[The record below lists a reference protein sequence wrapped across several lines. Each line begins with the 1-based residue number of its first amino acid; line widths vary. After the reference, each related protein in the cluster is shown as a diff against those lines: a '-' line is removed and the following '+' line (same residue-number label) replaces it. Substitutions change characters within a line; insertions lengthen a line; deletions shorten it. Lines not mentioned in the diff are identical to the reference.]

1 MSEAPSRP
9 SGVRHLIILLLT
21 LMSVLL
27 YLDRFCVSFAGDY
40 IKEDLGLT
48 QTQMSWF
55 QSAFFWTYALS
66 QVPAGWLAD
75 RFGARLMLSIYVV
88 AWSLFT
94 AQMGLVAGF
103 TMLLFARLM
112 CGITQ
117 AGAYPTAGG
126 VISRWIPLS
135 KRATASAW
143 VGIGGRF
150 GGAMATALTAVLMIL
165 FVPLGTPV
173 EFTDSDL
180 LDAERLCSRL
190 EAVSE
195 ETRNTARSLVL
206 AEVEAEKS
214 GRDDAA
220 KSVWLRLRLRC
231 WLFFASDRLSKL
243 IDEHWRS
250 DKSIEQIAES
260 ITNSLEKKS
269 RDDPVRPAAER
280 VTTELSKP
288 LAQETRSEIAQ
299 IGEDFKVRELRG
311 LVAQHRKAWGL
322 KHDLGEQKPKP
333 KLADSDRSDL
343 VKSLNLSLEQVELY
357 DAEAFGK
364 ANLPREGVGY
374 AKRLKADEK
383 LSPEEMRRFN
393 RLLVEAAYPGE
404 IRKLYGRGWRP
415 VMIVYGLSGVI
426 VAIGIWLV
434 FRERPELHSR
444 VNEAERALIETGR
457 LASAAD
463 PASKAG
469 RLPIRPLVTNF
480 SLWCNC
486 ANQIGTNIGWVFLVT
501 WLSRYFIEMHSVP
514 ILERGMM
521 VMMPNLIGL
530 CGGFLGG
537 RLVDWLLPRIGLKWS
552 RSLPP
557 IITRFIA
564 AGGYGM
570 CLYFAAQPAGS
581 ALNSPWAFT
590 AAFCLIYF
598 SVDLGQ
604 SAFWAYAQDAG
615 GKYVG
620 SVLGWGNMWGNLGAA
635 FGPLL
640 YNHLLGENPTA
651 AEWNSLF
658 WLGLIAFV
666 FAGVATFGLDAS
678 KPVFV
683 DEPEAIVDSNSTSA
697 N

>member
-9 SGVRHLIILLLT
+9 SGVRHLIGLLLT

-40 IKEDLGLT
+40 IREDLSLS

-55 QSAFFWTYALS
+55 LSLFFWSYALS

-75 RFGARLMLSIYVV
+75 RYGARLMLSIYVV

-94 AQMGLVAGF
+94 AQMGLVSGF
-103 TMLLFARLM
+103 VMLMFARLM
-112 CGITQ
+112 CGMTQ

-143 VGIGGRF
+143 VGIGGRM
-150 GGAMATALTAVLMIL
+150 GGALAPILTAFLMVL
-165 FVPLGTPV
+165 FVPLETPV
-173 EFTDSDL
+173 EFTEADL
-180 LDAERLCSRL
+180 LNESKLVDKL
-190 EAVSE
+190 
-195 ETRNTARSLVL
+195 TANESPAFLKLR
-206 AEVEAEKS
+206 
-214 GRDDAA
+214 DAA
-220 KSVWLRLRLRC
+220 LRIRTLYP
-231 WLFFASDRLSKL
+231 
-243 IDEHWRS
+243 HG
-250 DKSIEQIAES
+250 Q
-260 ITNSLEKKS
+260 
-269 RDDPVRPAAER
+269 PV
-280 VTTELSKP
+280 L
-288 LAQETRSEIAQ
+288 
-299 IGEDFKVRELRG
+299 
-311 LVAQHRKAWGL
+311 
-322 KHDLGEQKPKP
+322 
-333 KLADSDRSDL
+333 
-343 VKSLNLSLEQVELY
+343 KSLNELLQQP
-357 DAEAFGK
+357 DLFDETAFAK
-364 ANLPREGVGY
+364 VNLPREGINY
-374 AKRLKADEK
+374 AARFKEGDKFSSDE
-383 LSPEEMRRFN
+383 SRRFN
-393 RLLVEAAYPGE
+393 RLLIEAAFPGE
-404 IRKLYGRGWRP
+404 IRKLYGKGWRP

-426 VAIGIWLV
+426 VAIGIWLI

-457 LASAAD
+457 LTTAAD

-469 RLPIRPLVTNF
+469 RLPIRPLFTNF

-514 ILERGMM
+514 ILERSVL

-537 RLVDWLLPRIGLKWS
+537 RWVDWLLPRIGLKWS

-557 IITRFIA
+557 IVTRFIA

-570 CLYFAAQPAGS
+570 CLYFASQPAGS
-581 ALNSPWAFT
+581 ALNSPYAFT

-640 YNHLLGENPTA
+640 YNYLLGENPTSA
-651 AEWNSLF
+651 DWNNLF

-683 DEPEAIVDSNSTSA
+683 EESEATVDSNSASA

>member
-9 SGVRHLIILLLT
+9 TGVRHLIILLLT

-40 IKEDLGLT
+40 IKEDLGLS

-55 QSAFFWTYALS
+55 LSLFFWSYALS

-75 RFGARLMLSIYVV
+75 RFGARRMLSIYVV

-94 AQMGLVAGF
+94 ALMGLAAGF

-126 VISRWIPLS
+126 VISRWVPLS

-143 VGIGGRF
+143 VGLGGRI
-150 GGAMATALTAVLMIL
+150 GGAMAPILTAFLMVV
-165 FVPLGTPV
+165 FVPIETPV
-173 EFTDSDL
+173 EFTDADL
-180 LDAERLCSRL
+180 LNATKLDKKLWTFDFVGQQEQKFNAATKRIVDIVERNWRDNQGKLPNVGAAQAGPVVEPEPLLVRL
-190 EAVSE
+190 
-195 ETRNTARSLVL
+195 
-206 AEVEAEKS
+206 
-214 GRDDAA
+214 
-220 KSVWLRLRLRC
+220 
-231 WLFFASDRLSKL
+231 
-243 IDEHWRS
+243 
-250 DKSIEQIAES
+250 
-260 ITNSLEKKS
+260 NSL
-269 RDDPVRPAAER
+269 
-280 VTTELSKP
+280 L
-288 LAQETRSEIAQ
+288 
-299 IGEDFKVRELRG
+299 
-311 LVAQHRKAWGL
+311 
-322 KHDLGEQKPKP
+322 
-333 KLADSDRSDL
+333 DRSDL
-343 VKSLNLSLEQVELY
+343 F
-357 DAEAFGK
+357 DEAAFAK
-364 ANLPREGVGY
+364 LNLPREGLGY
-374 AKRLKADEK
+374 AERLKTGSE
-383 LSPEEMRRFN
+383 LSKGELRRFN
-393 RLLVEAAYPGE
+393 RLLIEVAFPGE

-415 VMIVYGLSGVI
+415 VMIVYGLSGVF
-426 VAIGIWLV
+426 VALGIWLM

-444 VNEAERALIETGR
+444 VNDAERALIETGR
-457 LASAAD
+457 LATAAD

-469 RLPIRPLVTNF
+469 RLPIRPLFTNF

-514 ILERGMM
+514 ILERSVL

-537 RLVDWLLPRIGLKWS
+537 RWVDWLLPRIGLKWS

-557 IITRFIA
+557 IVTRFVA

-570 CLYFAAQPAGS
+570 CLYFASQPAGS

-640 YNHLLGENPTA
+640 YNYLLGENPTV
-651 AEWNSLF
+651 AEWNNLF

-666 FAGVATFGLDAS
+666 FAGIATFGLDAS
-678 KPVFV
+678 KPVV
-683 DEPEAIVDSNSTSA
+683 VEETN
-697 N
+697 

>member
-40 IKEDLGLT
+40 IREDLALS

-55 QSAFFWTYALS
+55 LSLFFWSYALS

-94 AQMGLVAGF
+94 AQMGLVSGF
-103 TMLLFARLM
+103 VMLMFARLM

-143 VGIGGRF
+143 VGIGGRM
-150 GGAMATALTAVLMIL
+150 GGAMAPILTAFLMVL
-165 FVPLGTPV
+165 FVPLETPV
-173 EFTDSDL
+173 EFTEADL
-180 LDAERLCSRL
+180 LNESKLVDKLTT
-190 EAVSE
+190 SE
-195 ETRNTARSLVL
+195 SSALLKLS
-206 AEVEAEKS
+206 
-214 GRDDAA
+214 DAA
-220 KSVWLRLRLRC
+220 LRIRTLYP
-231 WLFFASDRLSKL
+231 
-243 IDEHWRS
+243 
-250 DKSIEQIAES
+250 
-260 ITNSLEKKS
+260 
-269 RDDPVRPAAER
+269 RDHPV
-280 VTTELSKP
+280 L
-288 LAQETRSEIAQ
+288 
-299 IGEDFKVRELRG
+299 
-311 LVAQHRKAWGL
+311 
-322 KHDLGEQKPKP
+322 
-333 KLADSDRSDL
+333 
-343 VKSLNLSLEQVELY
+343 KSLNELLQQP
-357 DAEAFGK
+357 DLFDETAFAK
-364 ANLPREGVGY
+364 VNLPREGINY
-374 AKRLKADEK
+374 AARFKEGDKFSSDE
-383 LSPEEMRRFN
+383 SRRFN
-393 RLLVEAAYPGE
+393 RLLIEAAFPGE
-404 IRKLYGRGWRP
+404 IRKLYGKGWRP
-415 VMIVYGLSGVI
+415 VMIVYGLSGVV
-426 VAIGIWLV
+426 VAIGIWLI

-444 VNEAERALIETGR
+444 VNDAERALIETGR
-457 LASAAD
+457 LTTAAD

-469 RLPIRPLVTNF
+469 RLPIRPLFTNF

-514 ILERGMM
+514 ILERSVL

-537 RLVDWLLPRIGLKWS
+537 RWVDWLLPRIGLKWS

-557 IITRFIA
+557 IVTRFIA

-570 CLYFAAQPAGS
+570 CLYFAEQPAGS
-581 ALNSPWAFT
+581 ALNSPYAFT

-640 YNHLLGENPTA
+640 YNYLLGENPTS
-651 AEWNSLF
+651 AEWNNLF

-683 DEPEAIVDSNSTSA
+683 EETN
-697 N
+697 

>member
-1 MSEAPSRP
+1 MSEPATRP
-9 SGVRHLIILLLT
+9 TGVRHLIVLLLT

-40 IKEDLGLT
+40 IKEDLGLS

-55 QSAFFWTYALS
+55 LSLFFWSYALS

-94 AQMGLVAGF
+94 AQMGLAAGF

-126 VISRWIPLS
+126 VISRWVPLS

-143 VGIGGRF
+143 VGLGGRI
-150 GGAMATALTAVLMIL
+150 GGAMAPILTAFLMVV
-165 FVPLGTPV
+165 FVPIGTPV
-173 EFTDSDL
+173 DFTEADVLNSVKLDSKLSATDADTQTQQKLSAAACRIISIVDQSQKTLPAINQL
-180 LDAERLCSRL
+180 LDRRDLFD
-190 EAVSE
+190 EA
-195 ETRNTARSLVL
+195 AF
-206 AEVEAEKS
+206 
-214 GRDDAA
+214 A
-220 KSVWLRLRLRC
+220 KL
-231 WLFFASDRLSKL
+231 
-243 IDEHWRS
+243 
-250 DKSIEQIAES
+250 
-260 ITNSLEKKS
+260 
-269 RDDPVRPAAER
+269 
-280 VTTELSKP
+280 
-288 LAQETRSEIAQ
+288 
-299 IGEDFKVRELRG
+299 
-311 LVAQHRKAWGL
+311 
-322 KHDLGEQKPKP
+322 
-333 KLADSDRSDL
+333 
-343 VKSLNLSLEQVELY
+343 
-357 DAEAFGK
+357 
-364 ANLPREGVGY
+364 NLPREGISH
-374 AKRLKADEK
+374 AARLKDGGE
-383 LSPEEMRRFN
+383 LSSAELRRFN
-393 RLLVEAAYPGE
+393 RLLIEAAFPGE

-415 VMIVYGLSGVI
+415 VMIAYGLSGVL
-426 VAIGIWLV
+426 VALGIWLL

-444 VNEAERALIETGR
+444 VNAAERELIETGR
-457 LASAAD
+457 LATAAD

-469 RLPIRPLVTNF
+469 RLPIRPLFTNF

-514 ILERGMM
+514 ILERSLL

-537 RLVDWLLPRIGLKWS
+537 RWVDWLLPRIGLKWS

-557 IITRFIA
+557 IITRFMA
-564 AGGYGM
+564 AGGYGL
-570 CLYFAAQPAGS
+570 CLYFAAQPTGS

-640 YNHLLGENPTA
+640 YNYLLGENPTV
-651 AEWNSLF
+651 AEWNNLF

-678 KPVFV
+678 KPVFSES
-683 DEPEAIVDSNSTSA
+683 DTSSQ
-697 N
+697 

>member
-1 MSEAPSRP
+1 MSEPAVRP
-9 SGVRHLIILLLT
+9 TGVRHLIVLLLT

-40 IKEDLGLT
+40 IKEDLGLS

-55 QSAFFWTYALS
+55 LSLFFWSYALS

-103 TMLLFARLM
+103 TMLMFARLM

-126 VISRWIPLS
+126 VISRWIPLR

-143 VGIGGRF
+143 VGLGGRM
-150 GGAMATALTAVLMIL
+150 GGAMAPVLTAFLMVL
-165 FVPLGTPV
+165 FVPLETKV
-173 EFTDSDL
+173 EFHATDMLNAEKLAQKLNATTDEEQAALKLSSATKRIIFSTNRDQPIPMVSVLNVLNEL
-180 LDAERLCSRL
+180 LNRAELF
-190 EAVSE
+190 E
-195 ETRNTARSLVL
+195 ETAF
-206 AEVEAEKS
+206 
-214 GRDDAA
+214 A
-220 KSVWLRLRLRC
+220 KV
-231 WLFFASDRLSKL
+231 
-243 IDEHWRS
+243 
-250 DKSIEQIAES
+250 
-260 ITNSLEKKS
+260 
-269 RDDPVRPAAER
+269 
-280 VTTELSKP
+280 
-288 LAQETRSEIAQ
+288 
-299 IGEDFKVRELRG
+299 
-311 LVAQHRKAWGL
+311 
-322 KHDLGEQKPKP
+322 
-333 KLADSDRSDL
+333 
-343 VKSLNLSLEQVELY
+343 
-357 DAEAFGK
+357 
-364 ANLPREGVGY
+364 NLPREGLAY
-374 AKRLKADEK
+374 AERSKSGIE
-383 LSPEEMRRFN
+383 LSPLELRRFN
-393 RLLVEAAYPGE
+393 RLLIEAAFPAE

-426 VAIGIWLV
+426 VAIAIWLV
-434 FRERPELHSR
+434 FRNRPEEHSR
-444 VNEAERALIETGR
+444 VNAEERTLIETGR
-457 LASAAD
+457 LATAAD
-463 PASKAG
+463 TASKAG
-469 RLPIRPLVTNF
+469 RLPIKPFFTSF

-501 WLSRYFIEMHSVP
+501 WLSRYFIEMHNVP
-514 ILERGMM
+514 ILERGVL
-521 VMMPNLIGL
+521 VMMPNLIGM

-537 RLVDWLLPRIGLKWS
+537 RWVDWLLPRIGLKWS

-557 IITRFIA
+557 IITRFMA

-570 CLYFAAQPAGS
+570 CLYFAAQPVGS

-640 YNHLLGENPTA
+640 YNYLLGENPTKD
-651 AEWNSLF
+651 EWNNLF

-666 FAGVATFGLDAS
+666 FAGIATFGLDAS
-678 KPVFV
+678 KPVFE
-683 DEPEAIVDSNSTSA
+683 DDSK
-697 N
+697 

>member
-1 MSEAPSRP
+1 MFEAPSRP

-40 IKEDLGLT
+40 IKEDLGLS

-55 QSAFFWTYALS
+55 LSLFFWSYALS

-94 AQMGLVAGF
+94 AQMGLAAGF
-103 TMLLFARLM
+103 TMLMFARLM

-126 VISRWIPLS
+126 VISRWVPLS

-143 VGIGGRF
+143 VGLGGRM
-150 GGAMATALTAVLMIL
+150 GGAMAPVLTAFLMVV
-165 FVPLGTPV
+165 FVPVGTSV
-173 EFTDSDL
+173 EFTETDMMSAPKLAARLTPISETLEQAIEIAAKENSQKQSSVELAKTLKKKLTSEAAAAGKHLSKFANQEMTSVVAGDVSLAAEELRCAELQAAVEDIRKSSGVSAGSTTREAPNPSSTSTPRSAPIAAAELSEFLRTALNGLLNRRDL
-180 LDAERLCSRL
+180 F
-190 EAVSE
+190 
-195 ETRNTARSLVL
+195 
-206 AEVEAEKS
+206 
-214 GRDDAA
+214 DDAA
-220 KSVWLRLRLRC
+220 
-231 WLFFASDRLSKL
+231 FA
-243 IDEHWRS
+243 
-250 DKSIEQIAES
+250 
-260 ITNSLEKKS
+260 
-269 RDDPVRPAAER
+269 
-280 VTTELSKP
+280 
-288 LAQETRSEIAQ
+288 
-299 IGEDFKVRELRG
+299 
-311 LVAQHRKAWGL
+311 
-322 KHDLGEQKPKP
+322 
-333 KLADSDRSDL
+333 
-343 VKSLNLSLEQVELY
+343 
-357 DAEAFGK
+357 K
-364 ANLPREGVGY
+364 ANLPREALGY
-374 AKRLKADEK
+374 AERSKGSDPLTVEQQ
-383 LSPEEMRRFN
+383 RRFN
-393 RLLVEAAYPGE
+393 RLLIEAAFPGE

-415 VMIVYGLSGVI
+415 VMIAYGLSGVLI
-426 VAIGIWLV
+426 ALAIWWM
-434 FRERPELHSR
+434 FRDRPELHPR
-444 VNEAERALIETGR
+444 VNDAERELITTGR
-457 LASAAD
+457 LATAA
-463 PASKAG
+463 AANSKAG
-469 RLPIRPLVTNF
+469 RLPIRPLFTNF

-514 ILERGMM
+514 ILERSVL

-557 IITRFIA
+557 IITRFVA

-581 ALNSPWAFT
+581 ALNSPYAFT

-640 YNHLLGENPTA
+640 YNHLLGENPTV
-651 AEWNSLF
+651 AEWNNLF

-666 FAGVATFGLDAS
+666 FAGIATFGLDAS
-678 KPVFV
+678 KPVFA
-683 DEPEAIVDSNSTSA
+683 EETTLPASGGC
-697 N
+697 

>member
-9 SGVRHLIILLLT
+9 SGVRHLIVLLLT

-40 IKEDLGLT
+40 IREDLSLS

-55 QSAFFWTYALS
+55 LSLFFWSYALS

-75 RFGARLMLSIYVV
+75 RYGARLMLSIYVV

-94 AQMGLVAGF
+94 AQMGLVSGF
-103 TMLLFARLM
+103 VMLMFARLM
-112 CGITQ
+112 CGMTQ

-143 VGIGGRF
+143 VGIGGRM
-150 GGAMATALTAVLMIL
+150 GGALAPILTAFLMVL
-165 FVPLGTPV
+165 FVPLETPV
-173 EFTDSDL
+173 EFTEADL
-180 LDAERLCSRL
+180 LNESKLVDKL
-190 EAVSE
+190 
-195 ETRNTARSLVL
+195 TANESPAFLKLR
-206 AEVEAEKS
+206 
-214 GRDDAA
+214 DAA
-220 KSVWLRLRLRC
+220 LRIRTLYP
-231 WLFFASDRLSKL
+231 
-243 IDEHWRS
+243 HG
-250 DKSIEQIAES
+250 Q
-260 ITNSLEKKS
+260 
-269 RDDPVRPAAER
+269 PV
-280 VTTELSKP
+280 L
-288 LAQETRSEIAQ
+288 
-299 IGEDFKVRELRG
+299 
-311 LVAQHRKAWGL
+311 
-322 KHDLGEQKPKP
+322 
-333 KLADSDRSDL
+333 
-343 VKSLNLSLEQVELY
+343 KSLNELLQQP
-357 DAEAFGK
+357 DLFDETAFAK
-364 ANLPREGVGY
+364 VNLPREGINY
-374 AKRLKADEK
+374 AARFKEGDKFSSDE
-383 LSPEEMRRFN
+383 SRRFN
-393 RLLVEAAYPGE
+393 RLLIEAAFPGE
-404 IRKLYGRGWRP
+404 IRKLYGKGWRP

-426 VAIGIWLV
+426 VAIGIWLI

-457 LASAAD
+457 LTTAAD

-469 RLPIRPLVTNF
+469 RLPIRPLFTNF

-514 ILERGMM
+514 ILERSVL

-537 RLVDWLLPRIGLKWS
+537 RWVDWLLPRIGLKWS

-557 IITRFIA
+557 IVTRFIA

-570 CLYFAAQPAGS
+570 CLYFASQPAGS
-581 ALNSPWAFT
+581 ALNSPYAFT

-640 YNHLLGENPTA
+640 YNYLLGENPTSA
-651 AEWNSLF
+651 DWNNLF

-683 DEPEAIVDSNSTSA
+683 EESEATVDSNSASA

>member
-1 MSEAPSRP
+1 MSESTVRP
-9 SGVRHLIILLLT
+9 TGVRHLIVLLLT

-40 IKEDLGLT
+40 IKEDLGLS
-48 QTQMSWF
+48 QTQMSLLLGP
-55 QSAFFWTYALS
+55 FFFLFYALA
-66 QVPAGWLAD
+66 QVPSGWLSD
-75 RFGARLMLSIYVV
+75 RFGARIMLSIYVV

-103 TMLLFARLM
+103 AMLLVARLM

-126 VISRWIPLS
+126 VISRWVPLS

-143 VGIGGRF
+143 VGLGGRM
-150 GGAMATALTAVLMIL
+150 GGAMAPVLTAFLMVVFVPVETEVALTARDLMDAGKFCARL
-165 FVPLGTPV
+165 VPIS
-173 EFTDSDL
+173 DSVTQ
-180 LDAERLCSRL
+180 AIE
-190 EAVSE
+190 
-195 ETRNTARSLVL
+195 
-206 AEVEAEKS
+206 S
-214 GRDDAA
+214 G
-220 KSVWLRLRLRC
+220 S
-231 WLFFASDRLSKL
+231 SS
-243 IDEHWRS
+243 
-250 DKSIEQIAES
+250 
-260 ITNSLEKKS
+260 
-269 RDDPVRPAAER
+269 P
-280 VTTELSKP
+280 
-288 LAQETRSEIAQ
+288 ETRSLARKSLTSPSFVADRFATSFGAKSSAPDWIEIESVAEKLRLWQ
-299 IGEDFKVRELRG
+299 VQKALSPQPDTTPAPKFMPAIEATLIDGLNHMLDDSLRG
-311 LVAQHRKAWGL
+311 PIYDSAAF
-322 KHDLGEQKPKP
+322 PKI
-333 KLADSDRSDL
+333 
-343 VKSLNLSLEQVELY
+343 
-357 DAEAFGK
+357 
-364 ANLPREGVGY
+364 NLPREAVKY
-374 AKRLKADEK
+374 AERLKSGES
-383 LSPEEMRRFN
+383 LSTLEQRRFN
-393 RLLVEAAYPGE
+393 RLLIEAAFPGE

-415 VMIVYGLSGVI
+415 VMIVYGLSGVL
-426 VAIGIWLV
+426 VALGIWLM

-444 VNEAERALIETGR
+444 VNDAERELIETGR
-457 LASAAD
+457 LATAAD

-469 RLPIRPLVTNF
+469 RLPIRPLFTNF

-486 ANQIGTNIGWVFLVT
+486 ANQIGTNVGWVFLVT

-514 ILERGMM
+514 ILERSVL

-537 RLVDWLLPRIGLKWS
+537 RWVDWLLPRIGLKWS

-557 IITRFIA
+557 IITRFMA

-570 CLYFAAQPAGS
+570 CLYFADQPAGS

-590 AAFCLIYF
+590 GAFCLIYF

-640 YNHLLGENPTA
+640 YNFLLGENPTA
-651 AEWNSLF
+651 AEWNNLF

-683 DEPEAIVDSNSTSA
+683 DEPGE
-697 N
+697 